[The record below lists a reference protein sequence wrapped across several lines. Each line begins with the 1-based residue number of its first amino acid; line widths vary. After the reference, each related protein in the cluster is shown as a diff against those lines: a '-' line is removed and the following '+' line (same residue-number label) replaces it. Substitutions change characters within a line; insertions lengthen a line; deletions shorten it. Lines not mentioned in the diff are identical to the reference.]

1 MWFNIVEHRFR
12 KPTVKVLYGLNF
24 ILVHLRL
31 QSDKINKDNRVEIP
45 EAWMRATEKT
55 QQHSLW
61 QGANAQNVSLSLKL
75 FTMANLRW

>member
-1 MWFNIVEHRFR
+1 MEHRFR

-45 EAWMRATEKT
+45 EAWMRATKKHNNIRSDKGLT
-55 QQHSLW
+55 
-61 QGANAQNVSLSLKL
+61 
-75 FTMANLRW
+75 LRTSALA